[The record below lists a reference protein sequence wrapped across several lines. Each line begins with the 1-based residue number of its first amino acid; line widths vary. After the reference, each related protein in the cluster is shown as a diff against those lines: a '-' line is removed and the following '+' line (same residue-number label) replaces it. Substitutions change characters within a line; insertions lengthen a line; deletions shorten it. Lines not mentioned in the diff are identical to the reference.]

1 MAVEV
6 FFGELHPEAVH
17 GEINTDLADRGDPM
31 RQAMTRSRAVSH
43 VTGGWGSGANVRA
56 TRGTFDYTAPL
67 VSRRAGVAIPLESSQ
82 ILWQR

>member
-6 FFGELHPEAVH
+6 FFGELHPDAVH
-17 GEINTDLADRGDPM
+17 GKINTDLADRGDPM
-31 RQAMTRSRAVSH
+31 RRAMTRSRAVSH
-43 VTGGWGSGANVRA
+43 VTGGWGSGANVPA
-56 TRGTFDYTAPL
+56 TRGMFDYTAPL